1 MADGPGASGGG
12 SSGGGLGGSTGEGGE
27 DYYPYGVPTEIWDPY
42 LGQNVNLWNPGG
54 AAPTSPQQYIA
65 TNPTHYPDPNATIGY
80 VGPDSYPVSP
90 STYTTPVAT
99 APTNMSARQ
108 YFDLHTLA
116 QQWARMNPYA
126 GEYDAASQAVLG
138 EALNDVYVLPGVRP
152 NVGYIPDVGAIHLNN
167 LLPYDAWENSDR
179 DLYPVENAL
188 TTYFSDLDATPF
200 PKFMDVAGDM
210 VRSEGLAF
218 PGGGFEY
225 SGERTPEQAALE
237 DQILAG
243 NITPQ
248 TVMAYDEMMKP
259 RIEAVSYK
267 SDLDKAVDIIA
278 PIGLAAAMTLMAPYA
293 APVAWGTIGAA
304 AFGAGAGALSSG
316 IFSKWDDPLAIG
328 LGAAGGALGGWGGQA
343 AGNALGNAAGLGE
356 TGVRAATGVG
366 GGLGGATGSYLGQS
380 AASGFNNFDPGQLA
394 TAAIT
399 GATAGGVAGYTD
411 NPFVGKA
418 TSAALGGVSDIFG
431 NSTRRRR
438 SPY

>member
-1 MADGPGASGGG
+1 MEGDPSTD
-12 SSGGGLGGSTGEGGE
+12 GLGDNNRDELYAQNSQ
-27 DYYPYGVPTEIWDPY
+27 EIWDPY

-54 AAPTSPQQYIA
+54 AAPTSPQQYITA
-65 TNPTHYPDPNATIGY
+65 NPTHYPDPNATIGY
-80 VGPDSYPVSP
+80 VGPDSYPVSS

-116 QQWARMNPYA
+116 QQWARMNPFTDV
-126 GEYDAASQAVLG
+126 YDDIASQVIGQAY
-138 EALNDVYVLPGVRP
+138 NDAYVLPAVRP
-152 NVGYIPDVGAIHLNN
+152 DVGYIPDLGAISFQNF
-167 LLPYDAWENSDR
+167 LPYDAWENSRR
-179 DLYPVENAL
+179 DLYPVEDAL
-188 TTYFSDLDATPF
+188 TTFFSDLDDTPF
-200 PKFMDVAGDM
+200 PKLSEVAPPG
-210 VRSEGLAF
+210 GLTL
-218 PGGGFEY
+218 PGGGFKY

-411 NPFVGKA
+411 NPFAGKA

>member
-1 MADGPGASGGG
+1 MEGDPSTD
-12 SSGGGLGGSTGEGGE
+12 GLGDNNRDELYAQNSQ
-27 DYYPYGVPTEIWDPY
+27 EIWDPY

-54 AAPTSPQQYIA
+54 AAPTSPQQYITA
-65 TNPTHYPDPNATIGY
+65 NPTHYPDPSATIGY
-80 VGPDSYPVSP
+80 VGPDSYPVSS

-179 DLYPVENAL
+179 DLYPVEDAL
-188 TTYFSDLDATPF
+188 TTYFAESDVTPF

-218 PGGGFEY
+218 PGGGFQY

-248 TVMAYDEMMKP
+248 TVMAYDAMMKP
-259 RIEAVSYK
+259 RLEAVSFK
-267 SDLDKAVDIIA
+267 SDFDKAIDIAGPAI
-278 PIGLAAAMTLMAPYA
+278 ISLAAGLMAPA
-293 APVAWGTIGAA
+293 IGAA
-304 AFGAGAGALSSG
+304 AFPAYAGLASTAFGAGTGALMG
-316 IFSKWDDPLAIG
+316 GTFSEWEDPAAVLA
-328 LGAAGGALGGWGGQA
+328 GAAGGALGGWGGKA
-343 AGNALGNAAGLGE
+343 VGGAVGEALGATAPVGDAAAS
-356 TGVRAATGVG
+356 TGFQVASGIG
-366 GGLGGATGSYLGQS
+366 GGLGGATGSYLGRS
-380 AASGFNNFDPGQLA
+380 AASGFDTFDPNALLA
-394 TAAIT
+394 AAAT
-399 GATAGGVAGYTD
+399 GATSGGVAGYTQ
-411 NPFVGKA
+411 NPLLGQA
-418 TSAALGGVSDIFG
+418 TGAALGGVSDIFG